1 MIDVMEAVV
10 PSGLGRT
17 SADLIRSGEIT
28 REQAYAAALV
38 LARLQDRGVGR
49 RLTIADVCE
58 VLGYLPEREAECAP
72 ELVAITI

>member
-1 MIDVMEAVV
+1 METAVL
-10 PSGLGRT
+10 SGAGRT
-17 SADLIRSGEIT
+17 SADLILSGEIT

-38 LARLQDRGVGR
+38 LARLQDRGIAQ

-72 ELVAITI
+72 ELVVVTA

>member
-1 MIDVMEAVV
+1 MIVVMETAV
-10 PSGLGRT
+10 PSGTVRT
-17 SADLIRSGEIT
+17 SADLIRSGELT

-58 VLGYLPEREAECAP
+58 VLGYLPERELECAP
-72 ELVAITI
+72 ELVAVTT

>member
-28 REQAYAAALV
+28 REQAYAATLV
-38 LARLQDRGVGR
+38 LARLQDRGVAR

-58 VLGYLPEREAECAP
+58 VLGYLPERELECEP
-72 ELVAITI
+72 TLVAVTG